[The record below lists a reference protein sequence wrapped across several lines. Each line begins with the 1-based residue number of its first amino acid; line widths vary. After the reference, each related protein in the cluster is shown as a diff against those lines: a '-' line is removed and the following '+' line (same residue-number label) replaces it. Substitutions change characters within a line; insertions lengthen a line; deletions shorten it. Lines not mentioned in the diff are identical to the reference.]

1 MRILNFGSLN
11 IDFVYDVD
19 HFVRPGETI
28 SSRALGTYPGGKG
41 LNQSIA
47 LARAGASVVHAGQ
60 VGEDGRFLVELL
72 EESGVDASLTR
83 VSTELRTGNAII
95 QRDAEGNNCIIL
107 YGGANQDISSE
118 LTDELLSQMQPED
131 WLLLQNEVNGLAHIV
146 RAGKARGM
154 KVVLNPSPAN
164 EALEEVDLAAVD
176 LFVLNEVEAAQLAG
190 LDEAADA
197 GELVGAL
204 GRRFPTAE
212 IVLTLGEEGSVL
224 AIGDVLLRQ
233 EAFSVPVV
241 DTTAAGDTFTGYL
254 LAGMLAGERPE
265 VFMRRASAASALAVT
280 RPGAA
285 VSIPRSDEVDE
296 FIARL

>member
-224 AIGDVLLRQ
+224 ASGDVLLRQ